1 MKKRIVKVITST
13 IIIMLIPLIF
23 SGCFN
28 YNDINKVTFST
39 TSPAFKLMTNL
50 MNSCINTPIC
60 E

>member
-39 TSPAFKLMTNL
+39 SIIFDVDDLGDLAELMK
-50 MNSCINTPIC
+50 
-60 E
+60 